1 MTKSGVC
8 IAKHLNHVA
17 IAVYNIE
24 NTLEMY
30 KEIFGLNPGEIFDIP
45 DQGVKAVLSVI
56 GNSQL
61 EFIQPNDSNGSV
73 ARFLERQGEGLHH
86 ICFEVTDLQ
95 GKLRDLEAKNI
106 EVIDK
111 EPREGL
117 AGMISFLHPR
127 STNGVLIELVDV
139 DSVRS

>member
-8 IAKHLNHVA
+8 IARHLNHVA
-17 IAVYNIE
+17 IAVHNIE

-86 ICFEVTDLQ
+86 ICFEVKDLQ

-117 AGMISFLHPR
+117 AGMIAFLHPS